1 MKRKAPVTLG
11 GNKRWMAHCL
21 STLRSEKYI
30 VLRRAGERGAT
41 RRVSWLVGCLLTLT
55 SSLAISAGNVTLYPG
70 KHQQPEQITGV
81 ERLADLVTQPSLSH
95 AWWPGAVISE
105 RQASAVARQQHQKL
119 LATLSSLAAREEG
132 DDAAAINSLR
142 RQLQAIHVTGRQF
155 VDLDPDWVRLHP
167 RSNVTLLGDYSL
179 WAGPQ
184 PATITLMG
192 LVSSPGVKPFVAG
205 RSADEYLAEVNT
217 LSGADRSYAWVVYP
231 DGKTEKAPIAYW
243 NKRHVELLP
252 GSILFVGFS
261 ERLFDSDFNELNQQI
276 LTSLTHRIP
285 D

>member
-1 MKRKAPVTLG
+1 M
-11 GNKRWMAHCL
+11 
-21 STLRSEKYI
+21 S
-30 VLRRAGERGAT
+30 RAGKRSAT
-41 RRVSWLVGCLLTLT
+41 RRVSWLGGCLLTLT
-55 SSLAISAGNVTLYPG
+55 SSLALAAGNVTLYPG
-70 KHQQPEQITGV
+70 NHQPPQKLTDV
-81 ERLADLVTQPSLSH
+81 ERLADLVAQPSLSR

-105 RQASAVARQQHQKL
+105 RQATAAAEQQHQTL
-119 LATLSSLAAREEG
+119 LAALSRFAAQEEG
-132 DDAAAINSLR
+132 DEAAAINSVR
-142 RQLQAIHVTGRQF
+142 QQLQAIKVTGRQF
-155 VDLDPDWVRLHP
+155 VDLDPDWVRVRP
-167 RSNVTLLGDYSL
+167 RSNVPLQGEYSL

-184 PATITLMG
+184 PSTITLMG

-205 RSADEYLAEVNT
+205 RSADEYLDGINR
-217 LSGADRSYAWVVYP
+217 LSGADRSYAWVIYP

-261 ERLFDSDFNELNQQI
+261 GRLFDSDFNELNQQI

>member
-1 MKRKAPVTLG
+1 MKIKAL
-11 GNKRWMAHCL
+11 AL
-21 STLRSEKYI
+21 
-30 VLRRAGERGAT
+30 
-41 RRVSWLVGCLLTLT
+41 LLTL
-55 SSLAISAGNVTLYPG
+55 SSTLAYAAGNVTVYPG
-70 KHQQPEQITGV
+70 NHQPPQNLTQL
-81 ERLADLVTQPSLSH
+81 ERLADLVTQPSLSR

-105 RQASAVARQQHQKL
+105 RQATAVAEQQHQKL
-119 LATLSSLAAREEG
+119 LATLGRFAAQEDG

-142 RQLQAIHVTGRQF
+142 QQLQAIKVTGRQF
-155 VDLDPDWVRLHP
+155 VDLDPDWVRLRP
-167 RSNVTLLGDYSL
+167 RSNVALLGDYSL

-184 PATITLMG
+184 PSTITLVG

-205 RSADEYLAEVNT
+205 RSVDEYLAEVNT

-231 DGKTEKAPIAYW
+231 DGKTEKAPVAYW

-261 ERLFDSDFNELNQQI
+261 ERLFDSDFNALNQQI

>member
-1 MKRKAPVTLG
+1 MKIKAL
-11 GNKRWMAHCL
+11 AL
-21 STLRSEKYI
+21 
-30 VLRRAGERGAT
+30 
-41 RRVSWLVGCLLTLT
+41 LLTL
-55 SSLAISAGNVTLYPG
+55 SSTLSYAAGNVTIYPG
-70 KHQQPEQITGV
+70 NRQPPQNLTNV
-81 ERLADLVTQPSLSH
+81 ERLADLVTQPALSR

-105 RQASAVARQQHQKL
+105 RQATAATEQQHQKL
-119 LATLSSLAAREEG
+119 LTTLSRFAAQEDG

-142 RQLQAIHVTGRQF
+142 QQLQAIKVTGRQF
-155 VDLDPDWVRLHP
+155 VDLDPDWVRVRPL
-167 RSNVTLLGDYSL
+167 SNVALLGDYSL

-184 PATITLMG
+184 PSTITLMG

-205 RSADEYLAEVNT
+205 RSVDEYLEEVNT
-217 LSGADRSYAWVVYP
+217 LSGADRSYAWVIYP
-231 DGKTEKAPIAYW
+231 DGKTEKAPVAYW

-261 ERLFDSDFNELNQQI
+261 ERLFDSDFNALNQQI

>member
-1 MKRKAPVTLG
+1 MKIKAL
-11 GNKRWMAHCL
+11 AL
-21 STLRSEKYI
+21 
-30 VLRRAGERGAT
+30 
-41 RRVSWLVGCLLTLT
+41 LLTL
-55 SSLAISAGNVTLYPG
+55 SSTLSYAAGNVTIYPG
-70 KHQQPEQITGV
+70 NRQPPQNLTNV
-81 ERLADLVTQPSLSH
+81 ERLADLVTQPALSR

-105 RQASAVARQQHQKL
+105 RQATAAAEQQHQKL
-119 LATLSSLAAREEG
+119 LTTLSRFAAQEDG

-142 RQLQAIHVTGRQF
+142 QQLQAIKVTGRQF
-155 VDLDPDWVRLHP
+155 VDLDPDWVRVRPL
-167 RSNVTLLGDYSL
+167 SNVALLGDYSL

-184 PATITLMG
+184 PSTIILMG

-205 RSADEYLAEVNT
+205 RSVDEYLEEVNT
-217 LSGADRSYAWVVYP
+217 LSGADRSYAWVIYP
-231 DGKTEKAPIAYW
+231 DGKTEKAPVAYW

-261 ERLFDSDFNELNQQI
+261 ERLFDSDFNALNQQI